1 MENDAQV
8 RPPVAI
14 GHVSLRVTDVPQAT
28 EYFVA
33 LGLRLIHQSPTFTV
47 LELRGGT
54 HLVLRVA
61 EAAIPSGTKA
71 PFDLMVDDVVK
82 ARQQYGEVGMSP
94 SEIETGT
101 VHRWFTIVGPDGY
114 EITITSSHAGNRAV

>member
-1 MENDAQV
+1 MQNDIQT

-14 GHVSLRVTDVPQAT
+14 GHVSLRVTDVPHAT
-28 EYFVA
+28 EYFVT

-61 EAAIPSGTKA
+61 EAPIPSGTKA
-71 PFDLMVDDVVK
+71 PFDLMVDDVVR
-82 ARQQYGEVGMSP
+82 ARQQYGEVGMNP

-101 VHRWFTIVGPDGY
+101 VHRWFTLIGPDGY
-114 EITITSSHAGNRAV
+114 EITLTSSHAGNRVV

>member
-1 MENDAQV
+1 MANDTQT

-14 GHVSLRVTDVPQAT
+14 GHVSMHVTDVSQST
-28 EYFVA
+28 EYFVS

-47 LELRGGT
+47 MELRGGT

-61 EAAIPSGTKA
+61 EAAIRSGTKA
-71 PFDLMVDDVVK
+71 PFDLMVDDVIE
-82 ARQQYGEVGMSP
+82 ARRQYGAVGMHP

-101 VHRWFTIVGPDGY
+101 VHRWFTLIGPDGY

>member
-1 MENDAQV
+1 MENDNQT

-14 GHVSLRVTDVPQAT
+14 GHVSMRVSNVPQST
-28 EYFVA
+28 EYFVS

-61 EAAIPSGTKA
+61 EEPIPSGTKA
-71 PFDLMVDDVVK
+71 PFDLMVDDVLE
-82 ARQQYGEVGMSP
+82 ARRQYGAIGMHP

-101 VHRWFTIVGPDGY
+101 VHRWFTLTGPDGY
-114 EITITSSHAGNRAV
+114 EITITSSHAGKRAV